1 MMKKLL
7 ITITFITAFL
17 SLSVAFAENEANV
30 SVSVKGNTT
39 AGGASGSMTGLA
51 AKVAGAKVEGSA
63 KANVVTVDQKGDGNK
78 ASVSLDVKGNTQ
90 AVGDAKAN
98 VVEIK
103 QNSKK

>member
-1 MMKKLL
+1 MKNLL

-17 SLSVAFAENEANV
+17 GMSIAYAENEANV
-30 SVSVKGNTT
+30 SVTVKGNTT
-39 AGGASGSMTGLA
+39 AGGASGSMTGLLS
-51 AKVAGAKVEGSA
+51 KVAGAEVSGSA
-63 KANVVTVDQKGDGNK
+63 QANVVKIDQKGDGNK